1 MKGPITTD
9 WDEYN
14 RRITLAED
22 AERALRWAEA
32 AKQYGAAANFAKHLS
47 VEYFRALDLREKLHN
62 VDTARKAAAAED
74 GDIFAQL
81 ID

>member
-14 RRITLAED
+14 RRIELAED

-32 AKQYGAAANFAKHLS
+32 ARQYGAAANFAVHLS
-47 VEYFRALDLREKLHN
+47 TEYFRALDLKEKLHN
-62 VDTARKAAAAED
+62 VDVARKAAAAED